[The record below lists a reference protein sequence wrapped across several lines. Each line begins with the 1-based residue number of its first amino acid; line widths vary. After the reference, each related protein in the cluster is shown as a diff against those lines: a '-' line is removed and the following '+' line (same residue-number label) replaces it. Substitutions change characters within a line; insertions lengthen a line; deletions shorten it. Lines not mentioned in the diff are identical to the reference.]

1 MRFARGKGSY
11 LYDIDGREY
20 LDLVSGIGVAS
31 LGHAHAGLAAA
42 LADQARTLVH
52 TSNLYYHSLQGQV
65 ASRLAKLSG
74 LPRAF
79 LCNSGA
85 EAVEACLKFARRY
98 WHTRGETNRKGIVA
112 LERAFHGRT
121 FGALSVTWDEHYRTP
136 FAPLVDGVTFV
147 PPDDPAAL
155 MAAVSPTTAAI
166 IIEPIQGEAG
176 VWPLTPAFARTI
188 DEICQQTGTLL
199 IADEVQCGL
208 GRTGHPFYFSV
219 LGLRPQ
225 LVAIGKALG
234 GGVPVAAALISQE
247 VAAAIAFG
255 DHGSTYGGNLLACRA
270 ALVFLD
276 ALVDGGV
283 LAQIRRTG
291 AHLER
296 GLRSLASKQTRILD
310 VRGAGLLW
318 GIELNGDAAPVVD
331 AALSRGLLIQ
341 PHCRNGRPTAA
352 TTHHH
357 RGRDRFG
364 AVHARGRLGGASG
377 RHVMIEPI
385 DGGVTAAAG
394 FRAAGTACGIK
405 SEGLDF
411 ALIVCDAP
419 ASAAGLFTTNLTR
432 AAPVTLSVEHLA
444 RTHGVATAVVVNS
457 GCANACTGEPGMAVA
472 REMAAETARRLACP
486 VEQVLVASTGL
497 IGMTPDVSKV
507 KAGIASAA
515 QALGRE
521 GHRNAAEAIMTT
533 DRGPKEAA
541 VRISTPAGVFHIGG
555 MVKGA
560 GMIEPHMAT
569 MLAFVTT
576 DARIDATLLRRGLA
590 EAVDET
596 FNAITVD
603 ADRSTNDSVF
613 ALAGGASQVQVDA
626 AVYPA
631 FAGGLRHV
639 CLELALAIVR
649 GGEGATKLIAVRATG
664 AQSVADARQAA
675 RAIANSPLVKTA
687 VHGGDP
693 NWGRLMAAAGRA
705 GVAFDPS
712 RASIKIGPAVLYR
725 AERAF
730 SDQEPLAA
738 AHLHGPE
745 VELEVDLGTGGNHAA
760 TIWTCDLSAEYV
772 RINADYR
779 T

>member
-1 MRFARGKGSY
+1 
-11 LYDIDGREY
+11 
-20 LDLVSGIGVAS
+20 
-31 LGHAHAGLAAA
+31 
-42 LADQARTLVH
+42 
-52 TSNLYYHSLQGQV
+52 
-65 ASRLAKLSG
+65 
-74 LPRAF
+74 
-79 LCNSGA
+79 
-85 EAVEACLKFARRY
+85 
-98 WHTRGETNRKGIVA
+98 
-112 LERAFHGRT
+112 
-121 FGALSVTWDEHYRTP
+121 
-136 FAPLVDGVTFV
+136 
-147 PPDDPAAL
+147 
-155 MAAVSPTTAAI
+155 
-166 IIEPIQGEAG
+166 
-176 VWPLTPAFARTI
+176 
-188 DEICQQTGTLL
+188 
-199 IADEVQCGL
+199 
-208 GRTGHPFYFSV
+208 
-219 LGLRPQ
+219 
-225 LVAIGKALG
+225 
-234 GGVPVAAALISQE
+234 
-247 VAAAIAFG
+247 
-255 DHGSTYGGNLLACRA
+255 
-270 ALVFLD
+270 
-276 ALVDGGV
+276 
-283 LAQIRRTG
+283 
-291 AHLER
+291 
-296 GLRSLASKQTRILD
+296 
-310 VRGAGLLW
+310 
-318 GIELNGDAAPVVD
+318 
-331 AALSRGLLIQ
+331 
-341 PHCRNGRPTAA
+341 
-352 TTHHH
+352 
-357 RGRDRFG
+357 
-364 AVHARGRLGGASG
+364 
-377 RHVMIEPI
+377 MIEPI

-419 ASAAGLFTTNLTR
+419 AGAAGLFTTNLTR

-497 IGMTPDVSKV
+497 IGLTPDISKV
-507 KAGIASAA
+507 KAGIAAAA

-521 GHRNAAEAIMTT
+521 GHRAAAEAIMTT
-533 DRGPKEAA
+533 DRWPKEAA

-560 GMIEPHMAT
+560 GMIEPQMAT

-576 DARIDATLLRRGLA
+576 DARIDATLLRRALI

-613 ALAGGASQVQVDA
+613 ALAGGASRVQVDA

-639 CLELALAIVR
+639 CLELALSIVR

-745 VELEVDLGTGGNHAA
+745 VEIEVDLGTGGNHGA

>member
-1 MRFARGKGSY
+1 MPTPTDELRALEATHILQVYRRLPIAFARGKGSY

-85 EAVEACLKFARRY
+85 EAVEGCLKFARRY

-112 LERAFHGRT
+112 LERSFHGRT

-166 IIEPIQGEAG
+166 IIEPIQGEGG

-234 GGVPVAAALISQE
+234 GGMPVAAALISQE

-276 ALVDGGV
+276 ALVEGGV

-318 GIELNGDAAPVVD
+318 GIELNSDAAPVVD
-331 AALSRGLLIQ
+331 AALGRGLLIN
-341 PHCRNGRPTAA
+341 RT
-352 TTHHH
+352 
-357 RGRDRFG
+357 
-364 AVHARGRLGGASG
+364 
-377 RHVMIEPI
+377 
-385 DGGVTAAAG
+385 
-394 FRAAGTACGIK
+394 AGTVVRLLPPLTITEAEID
-405 SEGLDF
+405 S
-411 ALIVCDAP
+411 AL
-419 ASAAGLFTTNLTR
+419 SML
-432 AAPVTLSVEHLA
+432 
-444 RTHGVATAVVVNS
+444 
-457 GCANACTGEPGMAVA
+457 EP
-472 REMAAETARRLACP
+472 
-486 VEQVLVASTGL
+486 
-497 IGMTPDVSKV
+497 
-507 KAGIASAA
+507 
-515 QALGRE
+515 
-521 GHRNAAEAIMTT
+521 
-533 DRGPKEAA
+533 
-541 VRISTPAGVFHIGG
+541 
-555 MVKGA
+555 
-560 GMIEPHMAT
+560 
-569 MLAFVTT
+569 
-576 DARIDATLLRRGLA
+576 
-590 EAVDET
+590 
-596 FNAITVD
+596 
-603 ADRSTNDSVF
+603 
-613 ALAGGASQVQVDA
+613 ALAA
-626 AVYPA
+626 
-631 FAGGLRHV
+631 LRV
-639 CLELALAIVR
+639 
-649 GGEGATKLIAVRATG
+649 
-664 AQSVADARQAA
+664 
-675 RAIANSPLVKTA
+675 
-687 VHGGDP
+687 
-693 NWGRLMAAAGRA
+693 
-705 GVAFDPS
+705 GVS
-712 RASIKIGPAVLYR
+712 
-725 AERAF
+725 
-730 SDQEPLAA
+730 
-738 AHLHGPE
+738 
-745 VELEVDLGTGGNHAA
+745 
-760 TIWTCDLSAEYV
+760 
-772 RINADYR
+772 
-779 T
+779 